1 MRKTSPFT
9 PGYGGMPPYL
19 AGRESAQAVFTQAL
33 DELRAGKPNR
43 GIVMYGPRG
52 MGKTVLLG
60 WFEAQCRKAGIA
72 PISTVPALG
81 LRSDDDLPRL
91 LLPRDW
97 LPGKV
102 AFNMGNILS
111 AQWDIK
117 DSDGRKVY
125 GTLAEHLAAACGKTP
140 RALLLDEAHTL
151 DKGVCQALLGL
162 AQSVAAH
169 APFLLALAGTPG
181 LMPFLGAVGA
191 TFVGRS
197 KEVGIGTLS
206 AQTAVDAIRIPL
218 KEHGVAITDD
228 ALAVI
233 VEDSQRY
240 PFFLQEWGEA
250 LWRDAVQERQL
261 TEVRQ
266 KDLSAAGGIVRATR
280 ENFYAKRFMSMA
292 DDDHL
297 LAAADAL
304 AQAFK
309 AKAALSVNEVKVV
322 IRKSLAGLIA
332 DADARRA
339 KAGELERELNRI
351 DYIWYPPGGKARPGI
366 PSFMAYVSE
375 QCAEKAALE
384 NTDALS

>member
-19 AGRESAQAVFTQAL
+19 AGRESEQAVFGQAL

-60 WFEAQCRKAGIA
+60 WFQAQCREAGVV

-81 LRSDDDLPRL
+81 LRSYDDLPRL

-102 AFNMGNILS
+102 VFNMGNILS

-117 DSDGRKVY
+117 DDNGDKVY
-125 GTLAEHLAAACGKTP
+125 GSLAEHLIAACEKTP

-181 LMPFLGAVGA
+181 LMPFLGTVGA
-191 TFVGRS
+191 TFVNRS
-197 KEVGIGTLS
+197 EKIGVGTLEHQ
-206 AQTAVDAIRIPL
+206 AAVDAIRIPL
-218 KEHGVAITDD
+218 KEEGVVIADD

-240 PFFLQEWGEA
+240 PFFLQEWGGA
-250 LWRDAVQERQL
+250 LWREIIIAAQATTV
-261 TEVRQ
+261 
-266 KDLSAAGGIVRATR
+266 SAADVEVVGAIIQEKR
-280 ENFYAKRFMSMA
+280 EDFYAERYRSMA
-292 DDDHL
+292 DDDDL

-304 AQAFK
+304 SHAFK
-309 AKAALSVNEVKVV
+309 AKDALSVNEVKIV

-332 DADARRA
+332 DDDARRA
-339 KAGELERELNRI
+339 AAVALEQELNRV

-384 NTDALS
+384 NADA